1 MTYFCYTAN
10 VELNKGPW
18 NGDKRLKH
26 GQFSSDNEECKK
38 AHNRVDGSVCKK
50 IINFTNKPVLSRQIR
65 VSYSAKWR

>member
-38 AHNRVDGSVCKK
+38 AHNRVDGSVSKK
-50 IINFTNKPVLSRQIR
+50 IINFTNKLVLSRQIR
-65 VSYSAKWR
+65 VSYAA